1 MSLCLEA
8 VRHLCKCRS
17 GPNGTRLAVRS
28 SSPTG
33 TAAAASADQW
43 ALLRS
48 VLADCWIHSYEV
60 LSFEDAGKDFARH
73 FVSCAQ
79 RRSLWRVLPDETI
92 DF

>member
-1 MSLCLEA
+1 MLHDVQHRSEY
-8 VRHLCKCRS
+8 RS
-17 GPNGTRLAVRS
+17 GPNGVRCVLRS
-28 SSPTG
+28 SFPIGIS
-33 TAAAASADQW
+33 AAASADRWELRW
-43 ALLRS
+43 AILVDYWMR
-48 VLADCWIHSYEV
+48 SYEV

>member
-1 MSLCLEA
+1 MLHDVQHRSEY
-8 VRHLCKCRS
+8 RS
-17 GPNGTRLAVRS
+17 GPNGVRCVLRS
-28 SSPTG
+28 SFPIGIS
-33 TAAAASADQW
+33 AAASVDRW
-43 ALLRS
+43 ELLRS